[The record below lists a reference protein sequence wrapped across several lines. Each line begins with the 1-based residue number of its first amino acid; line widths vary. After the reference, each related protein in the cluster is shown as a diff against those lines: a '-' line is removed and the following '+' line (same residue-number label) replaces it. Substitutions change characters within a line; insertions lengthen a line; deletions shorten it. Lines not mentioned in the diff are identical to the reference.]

1 MHMEVKRMLREY
13 RGIKARL
20 EILEE
25 EILRFESIAEG
36 TSLNM
41 DGQPKGSGVS
51 DKMAAFS
58 IKAAD
63 SKSELERMVERL
75 NRKRWKIIRMAT
87 KLTDSKQIAVIHG
100 RYIADYEQTWAE
112 LAKTLG
118 LTSVRQVQRIH
129 GDALEELQKV
139 MEQED
144 NA

>member
-1 MHMEVKRMLREY
+1 MEVKRMLREY

-41 DGQPKGSGVS
+41 DGQPKGSGVK

-58 IKAAD
+58 VKAAD
-63 SKSELERMVERL
+63 AKSELENMIAEL
-75 NRKRWKIIRMAT
+75 NRRRWNIIRLAT
-87 KLTDSKQIAVIHG
+87 RLTDGKQITVIHG

-112 LAKTLG
+112 LAKTLE
-118 LTSVRQVQRIH
+118 LTSTRQAQRIH
-129 GDALEELQKV
+129 GEALEELQRLT
-139 MEQED
+139 EQED
-144 NA
+144 T